1 MRFIL
6 ALFLLL
12 PFININADD
21 DVFSSEIISYI
32 SHRQVK
38 DGKLIISDT
47 TTIQINNRDGDSDAE
62 IRIPYSKG
70 DKLSIGDA
78 WIEDMS
84 GNIIRKLKSKEILD
98 RSSISHISLYEDDFV
113 KEFELKHNQYP
124 YKIVYSYKIT
134 LNKFF
139 QIASYDYRNRSR
151 KTNNSIVIVETPENQ
166 PIQYRQRNI
175 DEPKIETAAK
185 TTRYI
190 WQFSYEPLTRE
201 VNASINNS
209 KAPLLE
215 IVPLNFI
222 YGVSGNFENW
232 QTFGNWI
239 YRLNAGK
246 DILPESETKK
256 IDELLKD
263 VKDDKEKAKIL
274 YRYLQDY
281 NRYINVKLNVGGL
294 QTHSAEYVAT
304 NRYGDCKALT
314 NYMQAILKYAGIKS
328 YYTLINSDDRVED
341 IDPDFA
347 SQTFNH
353 AILTIP
359 FSNDTTFLECTTNN
373 LPFGYVHT
381 SIQNRKALYVSE
393 NNSQL
398 ITIPAH
404 SPQDVL
410 CSRNIISR
418 LNNDNSAKTEI
429 LITLQGEEYEAAN
442 YISTNINKN
451 TVDKYIRNNILQ
463 GSFDLINFNFIKAP
477 RDSAKI
483 QLQIESKMHNIYKK
497 FGNNISITPYS
508 LKIPYY
514 ENVDKRTQDLQIDLP
529 EYYEDSLIYE
539 IPNTTINKIPSN
551 IQIITPYGHYCLQF
565 EAKDNQLLVQKS
577 ILIKA
582 GNYALSEY
590 GKFQEFIQQ
599 LRNIE
604 IKNYY
609 IEVQ

>member
-6 ALFLLL
+6 ALLLL
-12 PFININADD
+12 IPFININADD
-21 DVFSSEIISYI
+21 DVFSSEIINYM
-32 SHRQVK
+32 SHLQVK

-47 TTIQINNRDGDSDAE
+47 IIIQINNRDGDSDAE

-84 GNIIRKLKSKEILD
+84 GNIVRKLKSKEVLD
-98 RSSISHISLYEDDFV
+98 RSSISDISLYEDDFV
-113 KEFELKHNQYP
+113 KEFELKYNQYP
-124 YKIVYSYKIT
+124 YRIVYSYKVT

-151 KTNNSIVIVETPENQ
+151 KTNNSTVIVEIPENQ
-166 PIQYRQRNI
+166 PIKYRQKNI

-185 TTRYI
+185 TTHYV
-190 WQFSYEPLTRE
+190 WQFSYEPLARE

-274 YRYLQDY
+274 YHYLQDY

-359 FSNDTTFLECTTNN
+359 FGNDTTFLECTTNN
-373 LPFGYVHT
+373 LPFGYVHA
-381 SIQNRKALYVSE
+381 SIQNRKALCVSE

-398 ITIPAH
+398 ITVPAQ

-410 CSRNIISR
+410 CRRNIISR
-418 LNNDNSAKTEI
+418 LNNDNSARTEI

-477 RDSAKI
+477 HDSAKI

-539 IPNTTINKIPSN
+539 IPNTIINKIPSN
-551 IQIITPYGHYCLQF
+551 IQIITPYGHYLLQF

-582 GNYALSEY
+582 GNYPLSEY

-599 LRNIE
+599 LRNLE